1 MFWESELMVK
11 TNLPVIILKGAVILP
26 YCEFRLDLNNPI
38 DKHILELSEKNHDS
52 HLLIVSPSNP
62 LEESI
67 EIPDLPKL
75 GVVVKVTMKMAI
87 GKNIRIIVQGLN
99 RVNVLSYEDYK
110 NETNILSASITS
122 TTQFAMSPMDET
134 ALIRKIQ
141 KRVEAYIN
149 KVPNASNSILSEISN
164 VNSISKVSDI
174 TANYLPIDFERR
186 LEYLN
191 TINPYKRVIMLF
203 EDIKTEEEIM
213 ELDKKIDV
221 KLKKV
226 LDDSQKEFILR
237 EKIKLIREEL
247 GDVNSKEND
256 ALMLKEKVDK
266 LDCKDSIKN
275 KIYNE
280 IKKYEL
286 MNSNSPEV
294 GVVRNYIDLMLSL
307 PWNNKDKEN
316 DDLKVAREILDRTHY
331 GLKKIKDRIIEYLAV
346 KKLSNNETSPIICLV
361 GPPGVG
367 KTTLAK
373 SIAEATNRKFVK
385 ISVGG
390 VSDEAMI
397 MGHRR
402 TYIGSNPGKIITAI
416 KKAKVNNPVFLID
429 EVDKMTRDLKGDPAS
444 ALLEVLDKEQNKTFV
459 DSYVEEEFD
468 LSNVMFILT
477 ANYIENIPIEL
488 RDRLE
493 IIELSSYTDFE
504 KLDIAKDYLIKK
516 NLEECGLTN
525 TSISFSDNSLL
536 SIIRNYTR
544 EAGVRELDRT
554 IASILRKIATNIVEG
569 SSKKKY
575 IINEKNIT
583 NYLGAYKY
591 NDNLVLENSIGTFN
605 ALAFT
610 SFGGETLK
618 VEVTYYKGD
627 GKIILTGQLGD
638 VMRESCEIAL
648 SYIKANCNSF
658 GIDYEELSNS
668 NIHIHAL
675 DGAVKKDGPSAGI
688 AITTAIISAF
698 KKKKVANNIGATG
711 EISLNGNILP
721 IGGLKEKS
729 IGAKK
734 GNIDTIIIPA
744 ANKKDLEEIEDE
756 IKNGINYIE
765 VSNYMDAYK
774 ILFGND

>member
-1 MFWESELMVK
+1 MVK

-247 GDVNSKEND
+247 GDVNSKESD

>member
-1 MFWESELMVK
+1 MVK

-52 HLLIVSPSNP
+52 HLLIVSPTNP

-149 KVPNASNSILSEISN
+149 KVPNASNSIVAEISN

>member
-1 MFWESELMVK
+1 MVK

-52 HLLIVSPSNP
+52 HLLIVSPTNP

-390 VSDEAMI
+390 VSDEAEI

-504 KLDIAKDYLIKK
+504 KLNIAKDYLIK
-516 NLEECGLTN
+516 
-525 TSISFSDNSLL
+525 
-536 SIIRNYTR
+536 
-544 EAGVRELDRT
+544 
-554 IASILRKIATNIVEG
+554 
-569 SSKKKY
+569 
-575 IINEKNIT
+575 
-583 NYLGAYKY
+583 
-591 NDNLVLENSIGTFN
+591 
-605 ALAFT
+605 
-610 SFGGETLK
+610 
-618 VEVTYYKGD
+618 
-627 GKIILTGQLGD
+627 
-638 VMRESCEIAL
+638 
-648 SYIKANCNSF
+648 
-658 GIDYEELSNS
+658 
-668 NIHIHAL
+668 
-675 DGAVKKDGPSAGI
+675 
-688 AITTAIISAF
+688 
-698 KKKKVANNIGATG
+698 
-711 EISLNGNILP
+711 
-721 IGGLKEKS
+721 
-729 IGAKK
+729 
-734 GNIDTIIIPA
+734 
-744 ANKKDLEEIEDE
+744 
-756 IKNGINYIE
+756 
-765 VSNYMDAYK
+765 
-774 ILFGND
+774 

>member
-1 MFWESELMVK
+1 MVK

-247 GDVNSKEND
+247 GDVNSKENN

-627 GKIILTGQLGD
+627 GKIILTGKLGD

>member
-1 MFWESELMVK
+1 MVK

-149 KVPNASNSILSEISN
+149 KVPNTSNSILSEISN

-174 TANYLPIDFERR
+174 VANYLPIDFERR

-316 DDLKVAREILDRTHY
+316 DDLKVAREILDKTHY

-416 KKAKVNNPVFLID
+416 KKSKVNNPVFLID

-504 KLDIAKDYLIKK
+504 KLNIAKDYLIKK

-583 NYLGAYKY
+583 NYLGVYKY

-675 DGAVKKDGPSAGI
+675 EGAVKKDGPSAGI

-698 KKKKVANNIGATG
+698 KKKKVPNNIGATG
-711 EISLNGNILP
+711 EITLNGNILP

-734 GNIDTIIIPA
+734 GNIDTIIIPS

>member
-1 MFWESELMVK
+1 MVK

-583 NYLGAYKY
+583 NYLGVYKY

-734 GNIDTIIIPA
+734 GNIDTIIIPN

>member
-1 MFWESELMVK
+1 MVK

-52 HLLIVSPSNP
+52 HLLIVSPTNP

-390 VSDEAMI
+390 VSDEAEI

-416 KKAKVNNPVFLID
+416 KKSKVNNPVFLID

-504 KLDIAKDYLIKK
+504 KLNIAKDYLIKK

-583 NYLGAYKY
+583 NYLGVYKY
-591 NDNLVLENSIGTFN
+591 NDNLVLENSVGTFN

-638 VMRESCEIAL
+638 VMKESCEIAL
-648 SYIKANCNSF
+648 SYIKANCDTF

-734 GNIDTIIIPA
+734 GNIDTIIIPT

-774 ILFGND
+774 ILFCND

>member
-1 MFWESELMVK
+1 MVK

-99 RVNVLSYEDYK
+99 RVNILSYEDYK
-110 NETNILSASITS
+110 NEANILSASITS

-583 NYLGAYKY
+583 NYLGVYKY

-734 GNIDTIIIPA
+734 GNIDTIIIPT

>member
-1 MFWESELMVK
+1 MVK

-583 NYLGAYKY
+583 NYLGVYKY

-638 VMRESCEIAL
+638 VMKESCEIAL
-648 SYIKANCNSF
+648 SYIKANCNTF

-734 GNIDTIIIPA
+734 GNIDTIIIPT

-774 ILFGND
+774 ILFDND

>member
-1 MFWESELMVK
+1 MVK

-67 EIPDLPKL
+67 EISDLPKL

-390 VSDEAMI
+390 VSDEAEI

-504 KLDIAKDYLIKK
+504 KLNIAKDYLIKK

-583 NYLGAYKY
+583 NYLGVYKY
-591 NDNLVLENSIGTFN
+591 NDNLVLENSVGTFN

-638 VMRESCEIAL
+638 VMKESCEIAL
-648 SYIKANCNSF
+648 SYIKANCNTF

-734 GNIDTIIIPA
+734 GNIDTIIIPT

>member
-1 MFWESELMVK
+1 MVK

-38 DKHILELSEKNHDS
+38 DKHILELSEKKHDS

-504 KLDIAKDYLIKK
+504 KLDIAKDFLIKK

>member
-1 MFWESELMVK
+1 MVK

-390 VSDEAMI
+390 VSDEAEI

-504 KLDIAKDYLIKK
+504 KLNIAKDYLIKK

-583 NYLGAYKY
+583 NYLGVYKY
-591 NDNLVLENSIGTFN
+591 NDNLVLENSVGTFN

-638 VMRESCEIAL
+638 VMKESCEIAL
-648 SYIKANCNSF
+648 SYIKANCNTF

-698 KKKKVANNIGATG
+698 KKKNVANNIGATG

-734 GNIDTIIIPA
+734 GNIDTIIIPT

-756 IKNGINYIE
+756 IKNGIDYIE

>member
-1 MFWESELMVK
+1 MVK

-627 GKIILTGQLGD
+627 GKIILTGQ
-638 VMRESCEIAL
+638 
-648 SYIKANCNSF
+648 
-658 GIDYEELSNS
+658 
-668 NIHIHAL
+668 
-675 DGAVKKDGPSAGI
+675 
-688 AITTAIISAF
+688 
-698 KKKKVANNIGATG
+698 
-711 EISLNGNILP
+711 
-721 IGGLKEKS
+721 
-729 IGAKK
+729 
-734 GNIDTIIIPA
+734 
-744 ANKKDLEEIEDE
+744 
-756 IKNGINYIE
+756 
-765 VSNYMDAYK
+765 
-774 ILFGND
+774 

>member
-247 GDVNSKEND
+247 GDANSKEND

>member
-1 MFWESELMVK
+1 MVK

-237 EKIKLIREEL
+237 ENIKLIREDL
-247 GDVNSKEND
+247 GDANSKEND

>member
-1 MFWESELMVK
+1 MVK

-38 DKHILELSEKNHDS
+38 DKHILELSEKKHDS

-141 KRVEAYIN
+141 KRVETYIN

-247 GDVNSKEND
+247 GDANSKEND

>member
-1 MFWESELMVK
+1 MVK

-390 VSDEAMI
+390 VSDEAEI

-416 KKAKVNNPVFLID
+416 KKSKVNNPVFLID

-504 KLDIAKDYLIKK
+504 KLNIAKDYLIKK

-583 NYLGAYKY
+583 NYLGVYKY
-591 NDNLVLENSIGTFN
+591 NDNLVLENSVGTFN

-638 VMRESCEIAL
+638 VMKESCEIAL
-648 SYIKANCNSF
+648 SYIKANCNTF

-734 GNIDTIIIPA
+734 GNIDTIIIPT

-774 ILFGND
+774 ILFDND

>member
-1 MFWESELMVK
+1 MVK

-294 GVVRNYIDLMLSL
+294 GVARNYIDLMLSL

>member
-1 MFWESELMVK
+1 MVK

-38 DKHILELSEKNHDS
+38 DKHILELSEKKHDS

>member
-1 MFWESELMVK
+1 MVK

-149 KVPNASNSILSEISN
+149 KVPNTSNSILSEISN

-247 GDVNSKEND
+247 GDANSKEND

>member
-1 MFWESELMVK
+1 MVK

-744 ANKKDLEEIEDE
+744 ANKKDLE
-756 IKNGINYIE
+756 
-765 VSNYMDAYK
+765 
-774 ILFGND
+774 

>member
-1 MFWESELMVK
+1 MVK

-493 IIELSSYTDFE
+493 IIELSSYTDYE

-575 IINEKNIT
+575 IINEENIT

>member
-1 MFWESELMVK
+1 MVK

-488 RDRLE
+488 RYRLE

>member
-1 MFWESELMVK
+1 MVK

-38 DKHILELSEKNHDS
+38 DKHILELSEKKHDS

-247 GDVNSKEND
+247 GDANSKEND

>member
-1 MFWESELMVK
+1 MVK

-99 RVNVLSYEDYK
+99 RVNILSYEDYK

-583 NYLGAYKY
+583 NYLGVYKY

-605 ALAFT
+605 AFAFT

-734 GNIDTIIIPA
+734 GNIDTIIIPT

>member
-1 MFWESELMVK
+1 MVK

-583 NYLGAYKY
+583 NYLGIYKY

>member
-1 MFWESELMVK
+1 MVK

-38 DKHILELSEKNHDS
+38 DKHILELSEKKHDS

-774 ILFGND
+774 ILFGNE

>member
-1 MFWESELMVK
+1 MVK

-390 VSDEAMI
+390 VSDEAEI

-416 KKAKVNNPVFLID
+416 KKSKVNNPVFLID

-504 KLDIAKDYLIKK
+504 KLNIAKDYLIKK

-583 NYLGAYKY
+583 NYLGVYKY
-591 NDNLVLENSIGTFN
+591 NDNLVLENSVGTFN

-734 GNIDTIIIPA
+734 GNIDTIIIPT

>member
-1 MFWESELMVK
+1 
-11 TNLPVIILKGAVILP
+11 
-26 YCEFRLDLNNPI
+26 
-38 DKHILELSEKNHDS
+38 
-52 HLLIVSPSNP
+52 
-62 LEESI
+62 
-67 EIPDLPKL
+67 
-75 GVVVKVTMKMAI
+75 
-87 GKNIRIIVQGLN
+87 
-99 RVNVLSYEDYK
+99 
-110 NETNILSASITS
+110 
-122 TTQFAMSPMDET
+122 
-134 ALIRKIQ
+134 
-141 KRVEAYIN
+141 
-149 KVPNASNSILSEISN
+149 
-164 VNSISKVSDI
+164 
-174 TANYLPIDFERR
+174 
-186 LEYLN
+186 
-191 TINPYKRVIMLF
+191 
-203 EDIKTEEEIM
+203 
-213 ELDKKIDV
+213 
-221 KLKKV
+221 
-226 LDDSQKEFILR
+226 
-237 EKIKLIREEL
+237 
-247 GDVNSKEND
+247 
-256 ALMLKEKVDK
+256 
-266 LDCKDSIKN
+266 
-275 KIYNE
+275 
-280 IKKYEL
+280 
-286 MNSNSPEV
+286 
-294 GVVRNYIDLMLSL
+294 
-307 PWNNKDKEN
+307 
-316 DDLKVAREILDRTHY
+316 
-331 GLKKIKDRIIEYLAV
+331 
-346 KKLSNNETSPIICLV
+346 
-361 GPPGVG
+361 
-367 KTTLAK
+367 
-373 SIAEATNRKFVK
+373 
-385 ISVGG
+385 
-390 VSDEAMI
+390 

-583 NYLGAYKY
+583 NYLGVYKY

>member
-1 MFWESELMVK
+1 MVK

-99 RVNVLSYEDYK
+99 RVNILSYEDYK

-583 NYLGAYKY
+583 NYLGVYKY

-658 GIDYEELSNS
+658 GIDYEKLSNS

-734 GNIDTIIIPA
+734 GNIDTIIIPT

>member
-1 MFWESELMVK
+1 MVK

-675 DGAVKKDGPSAGI
+675 DWAVKKDGPSAGI

>member
-1 MFWESELMVK
+1 MVK

-390 VSDEAMI
+390 VSDEAEI

-504 KLDIAKDYLIKK
+504 KLNIAKDYLIKK

-544 EAGVRELDRT
+544 EAGVRELNRT

-569 SSKKKY
+569 SNKKKY

-583 NYLGAYKY
+583 NYLGVYKY
-591 NDNLVLENSIGTFN
+591 NDNLVLENSVGTFN

-638 VMRESCEIAL
+638 VMKESCEIAL
-648 SYIKANCNSF
+648 SYIKANCNTF

-734 GNIDTIIIPA
+734 GNIDTIIIPT

-756 IKNGINYIE
+756 IKNGIDYIE

>member
-1 MFWESELMVK
+1 
-11 TNLPVIILKGAVILP
+11 
-26 YCEFRLDLNNPI
+26 
-38 DKHILELSEKNHDS
+38 
-52 HLLIVSPSNP
+52 
-62 LEESI
+62 
-67 EIPDLPKL
+67 
-75 GVVVKVTMKMAI
+75 
-87 GKNIRIIVQGLN
+87 
-99 RVNVLSYEDYK
+99 
-110 NETNILSASITS
+110 
-122 TTQFAMSPMDET
+122 
-134 ALIRKIQ
+134 
-141 KRVEAYIN
+141 
-149 KVPNASNSILSEISN
+149 
-164 VNSISKVSDI
+164 
-174 TANYLPIDFERR
+174 
-186 LEYLN
+186 
-191 TINPYKRVIMLF
+191 MLF

>member
-1 MFWESELMVK
+1 
-11 TNLPVIILKGAVILP
+11 
-26 YCEFRLDLNNPI
+26 
-38 DKHILELSEKNHDS
+38 
-52 HLLIVSPSNP
+52 
-62 LEESI
+62 
-67 EIPDLPKL
+67 
-75 GVVVKVTMKMAI
+75 
-87 GKNIRIIVQGLN
+87 
-99 RVNVLSYEDYK
+99 
-110 NETNILSASITS
+110 
-122 TTQFAMSPMDET
+122 
-134 ALIRKIQ
+134 
-141 KRVEAYIN
+141 
-149 KVPNASNSILSEISN
+149 
-164 VNSISKVSDI
+164 
-174 TANYLPIDFERR
+174 
-186 LEYLN
+186 
-191 TINPYKRVIMLF
+191 
-203 EDIKTEEEIM
+203 M
-213 ELDKKIDV
+213 ELDKKIYV

-373 SIAEATNRKFVK
+373 YIAEATNRKFVK

>member
-1 MFWESELMVK
+1 MVK

-721 IGGLKEKS
+721 IGVLKEKS

>member
-1 MFWESELMVK
+1 MVK

-390 VSDEAMI
+390 VSDEAEI

-468 LSNVMFILT
+468 LYNVMFILT

-504 KLDIAKDYLIKK
+504 KLNIAKDYLIKK

-583 NYLGAYKY
+583 NYLGVYKY
-591 NDNLVLENSIGTFN
+591 NDNLVLENSVGTFN

-638 VMRESCEIAL
+638 VMKESCEIAL
-648 SYIKANCNSF
+648 SYIKANCNTF

-734 GNIDTIIIPA
+734 GNIDTIIIPT

>member
-1 MFWESELMVK
+1 ML
-11 TNLPVIILKGAVILP
+11 LP
-26 YCEFRLDLNNPI
+26 YNEIRLEFDNEISNNI
-38 DKHILELSEKNHDS
+38 IELSELFHNNRIMLVYDN
-52 HLLIVSPSNP
+52 SN
-62 LEESI
+62 SN
-67 EIPDLPKL
+67 DLPMF
-75 GVVVKVTMKMAI
+75 GV
-87 GKNIRIIVQGLN
+87 
-99 RVNVLSYEDYK
+99 
-110 NETNILSASITS
+110 
-122 TTQFAMSPMDET
+122 
-134 ALIRKIQ
+134 
-141 KRVEAYIN
+141 
-149 KVPNASNSILSEISN
+149 
-164 VNSISKVSDI
+164 ISKIIKKVE
-174 TANYLPIDFERR
+174 LPNGKTRIVIKGEKRAKV

-191 TINPYKRVIMLF
+191 KDKTDEVLESIVEEIEDINLDVEEEKVIIKKLLKELDSAIKDIPYLSNSSINLIKSSNDLSMVTDVIASSLPISLKRVEEYLYECNSTKRASMIVS
-203 EDIKTEEEIM
+203 DTEKERKIVNLEKNIDLKVKEEI
-213 ELDKKIDV
+213 
-221 KLKKV
+221 
-226 LDDSQKEFILR
+226 DDHQKEFILR
-237 EKIKLIREEL
+237 EKIKLMKEEL
-247 GDVNSKEND
+247 GDESD
-256 ALMLKEKVDK
+256 
-266 LDCKDSIKN
+266 
-275 KIYNE
+275 NE
-280 IKKYEL
+280 IDELNEKIESLDAPKRIKDRLYKEVNKYE
-286 MNSNSPEV
+286 NTNKSHPEASII
-294 GVVRNYIDLMLSL
+294 RNYIDWLLNL
-307 PWNNKDKEN
+307 PWNIYTTDNT
-316 DDLKVAREILDRTHY
+316 DLNSVREYLDQTHY
-331 GLKKIKDRIIEYLAV
+331 DISNVKDRIIEYLAV
-346 KKLSNNETSPIICLV
+346 KQMSNNLRSPIICLV

-367 KTTLAK
+367 KTSLAY
-373 SIAEATNRKFVK
+373 SIAKALNRNFVK

>member
-1 MFWESELMVK
+1 MVK

-203 EDIKTEEEIM
+203 EYIKTEEEIM

-390 VSDEAMI
+390 VSDEAEI

-504 KLDIAKDYLIKK
+504 KLNIAKDYLIKK

-583 NYLGAYKY
+583 NYLGVYKY
-591 NDNLVLENSIGTFN
+591 NDNLVLENSVGTFN

-638 VMRESCEIAL
+638 VMKESCEIAL
-648 SYIKANCNSF
+648 SYIKANCNTF

-734 GNIDTIIIPA
+734 GNIDTIIIPT